1 MKIKGSQFAVCFK
14 VKLLISAMGGEVSL
28 KLPFALMHTN
38 TDPDLVGFPSPIR
51 EQPKEFGKSTNEVT
65 ERSGKPDNNSNRNK
79 DNKLEAIKEQEKE
92 SRVTDVDLIEH
103 CEEGDST

>member
-1 MKIKGSQFAVCFK
+1 
-14 VKLLISAMGGEVSL
+14 MGGEVSL
-28 KLPFALMHTN
+28 KLPFALMHSN

-51 EQPKEFGKSTNEVT
+51 EPKEFGKSTNEVT
-65 ERSGKPDNNSNRNK
+65 ERSGKLDSNSHRSK

-103 CEEGDST
+103 CEEGTVPGDST

>member
-1 MKIKGSQFAVCFK
+1 
-14 VKLLISAMGGEVSL
+14 MGGEVSL
-28 KLPFALMHTN
+28 KLPFTLMHSD

-51 EQPKEFGKSTNEVT
+51 EPPKQFGRNTDVVA
-65 ERSGKPDNNSNRNK
+65 ERSAKSDNSHRNK
-79 DNKLEAIKEQEKE
+79 ENKLEVVKKQEKE

>member
-1 MKIKGSQFAVCFK
+1 
-14 VKLLISAMGGEVSL
+14 MGGEVSL
-28 KLPFALMHTN
+28 KLPFTLMHSN

-51 EQPKEFGKSTNEVT
+51 EPPKQLAKGADEVT
-65 ERSGKPDNNSNRNK
+65 EKSNKSDGNSHRK
-79 DNKLEAIKEQEKE
+79 KENKLEAIKEQEKE